1 MLRSRHHY
9 VAWSQSSPA
18 AVTAV
23 ILLLVASLTGHG
35 QAVVASR
42 SRRLA
47 RQVIVSRHNG
57 HGTGYGLQQQPDS
70 NQVHAVAYLG
80 FCEGGPE
87 PKTRGSRRRRRQWG
101 GVWGGGVPSP
111 LKKFKKKIW
120 FNVLKK
126 FLCSGQRGGGIA
138 QCPPLNTPLLPY
150 ETLTS
155 AKQAINDKL
164 QGSVTAYLR
173 RGGIFNTHLT
183 ANLPKNLQ

>member
-57 HGTGYGLQQQPDS
+57 HGTGYGLQQQQQQQPDS
-70 NQVHAVAYLG
+70 NQV
-80 FCEGGPE
+80 
-87 PKTRGSRRRRRQWG
+87 RGSCYMHR
-101 GVWGGGVPSP
+101 P
-111 LKKFKKKIW
+111 
-120 FNVLKK
+120 
-126 FLCSGQRGGGIA
+126 
-138 QCPPLNTPLLPY
+138 
-150 ETLTS
+150 
-155 AKQAINDKL
+155 
-164 QGSVTAYLR
+164 
-173 RGGIFNTHLT
+173 
-183 ANLPKNLQ
+183 

>member
-57 HGTGYGLQQQPDS
+57 HGTGYGLQQQQQQQQPDS

-80 FCEGGPE
+80 FCEGGARAKDARFEAPE
-87 PKTRGSRRRRRQWG
+87 APMGWSVGRGCPLPIEEIFKFFLVQCAQKIFVFRPK
-101 GVWGGGVPSP
+101 
-111 LKKFKKKIW
+111 
-120 FNVLKK
+120 
-126 FLCSGQRGGGIA
+126 GGGIA
-138 QCPPLNTPLLPY
+138 QCPPP
-150 ETLTS
+150 
-155 AKQAINDKL
+155 
-164 QGSVTAYLR
+164 
-173 RGGIFNTHLT
+173 
-183 ANLPKNLQ
+183 